1 MLKDSKAQRVL
12 IAGAFIIVAL
22 ALYNVNTRWHI
33 SNSFSLSLSDL
44 AMLAAAFIAG
54 YPIAVNAIQALRYRI
69 LGIDARYSSS
79 SGRYF
84 DWRILGSCR
93 SHFPLY
99 AR

>member
-12 IAGAFIIVAL
+12 IAGALIIVAL

-69 LGIDARYSSS
+69 LGIDALVTLARWIC
-79 SGRYF
+79 RF
-84 DWRILGSCR
+84 LGSNLR
-93 SHFPLY
+93 SWIT
-99 AR
+99 